1 MCYFR
6 LLFAFFVFFSS
17 VSVLHAQQARYD
29 TDDDGLIEVR
39 TLDELNAIRYDLD
52 GDGCPT
58 PACETLYKRA
68 FGRNFFPGVPADL
81 CLGYELVADVDFS
94 GSIWGSGGSVMG
106 GWVPIGDEDHPYTAT
121 FEGNGHVICNLY
133 IDRPGRDWVGFF
145 GYVSSKSGGVLRN
158 VGMEEVD
165 VRGHDNVGSL
175 AGLSDGYASY
185 ATGRVRG
192 NSRVGGLVGAGG
204 VVASYANTTVAGK
217 SNVGGLAG
225 VIYAGGSLTNYA
237 TGDVS
242 GKDAVGGLVGT
253 NLGPVVYSYA
263 RGDVSGDTSGW
274 RPPDGTPVGGLV
286 GTNNALFIYLGRI
299 TSSYYDASVQV
310 TNPGGASNYDGGI
323 NSLGAPLPMNGFS
336 LFASELSSWD
346 DPIDH
351 DGLDTTP
358 PVAVWDLGAAGQFPV
373 LSIDFNGDGTASW
386 QEFGDQLR
394 GVPSTSIARF
404 VADSYT
410 VREDA
415 PSPLDVEVE
424 LSTPLSFAVTVCV
437 VTEGSAVLGADY
449 TLSATALD
457 FLPGTHRQSFYI
469 ETVYDTV
476 AEPLEE
482 IILCLKVPS
491 GGATLGAPNKVTIAL
506 QNVYREPVLV
516 DDPAS
521 SLDPGPV
528 YGMPYDVPSVGAS
541 LIYPNPVSDELHVAL
556 SVSSEV
562 LLYQADGSLL
572 QRRALSAGAHAL
584 SLAGRPA
591 GAYLLCVASEGGEDC
606 QRVVKK

>member
-1 MCYFR
+1 
-6 LLFAFFVFFSS
+6 
-17 VSVLHAQQARYD
+17 
-29 TDDDGLIEVR
+29 
-39 TLDELNAIRYDLD
+39 
-52 GDGCPT
+52 
-58 PACETLYKRA
+58 
-68 FGRNFFPGVPADL
+68 
-81 CLGYELVADVDFS
+81 
-94 GSIWGSGGSVMG
+94 MG
-106 GWVPIGDEDHPYTAT
+106 
-121 FEGNGHVICNLY
+121 
-133 IDRPGRDWVGFF
+133 
-145 GYVSSKSGGVLRN
+145 
-158 VGMEEVD
+158 
-165 VRGHDNVGSL
+165 
-175 AGLSDGYASY
+175 
-185 ATGRVRG
+185 
-192 NSRVGGLVGAGG
+192 
-204 VVASYANTTVAGK
+204 
-217 SNVGGLAG
+217 
-225 VIYAGGSLTNYA
+225 TNYVA
-237 TGDVS
+237 W
-242 GKDAVGGLVGT
+242 L
-253 NLGPVVYSYA
+253 
-263 RGDVSGDTSGW
+263 
-274 RPPDGTPVGGLV
+274 
-286 GTNNALFIYLGRI
+286 YLGQI
-299 TSSYYDASVQV
+299 ISSYYDASAQV
-310 TNPGGASNYDGGI
+310 TNPGGTSNRDGGV
-323 NSLGAPLPMNGFS
+323 NSLGPPLHVNGFS
-336 LFASELSSWD
+336 LFASELSSWG

-358 PVAVWDLGAAGQFPV
+358 PVVVWDLGAAGQFPV

-394 GVPSTSIARF
+394 GMPSTSIARF

-415 PSPLDVEVE
+415 PSPLGVEVE

-437 VTEGSAVLGADY
+437 VTEGSAVLGTDY

-528 YGMPYDVPSVGAS
+528 YGMPYDVPSAGAS
-541 LIYPNPVSDELHVAL
+541 SIYPNPVSDELHVAL
-556 SVSSEV
+556 SASSEV
-562 LLYQADGSLL
+562 LLYGADGSLL
-572 QRRALSAGAHAL
+572 QRHALSAGAHAL
-584 SLAGRPA
+584 SLAGHPA